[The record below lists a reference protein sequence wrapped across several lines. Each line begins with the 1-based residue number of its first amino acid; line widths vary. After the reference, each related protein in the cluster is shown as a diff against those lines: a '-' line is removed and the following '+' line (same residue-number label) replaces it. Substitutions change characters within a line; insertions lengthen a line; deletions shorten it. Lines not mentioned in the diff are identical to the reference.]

1 MRILDVEDDRKV
13 AGFVQ
18 RGLAPDGFVVDVL
31 FDGHEAAERVAAL
44 DYDAVVLDLMLPGG
58 SGFVVLRQIRSR
70 RPGLLVLILTARDA
84 LEDRVAGLDTGAD
97 DYMVKPFAIAELAA
111 RLRALLRRGVPREP
125 VLRVGGLEL
134 DTIKRTARRAGRS
147 IDLTRKEYALL
158 EYLMRH
164 AGRPVTR
171 SLLID
176 RIWGPHF
183 ESLSNVVEVHVNSLR
198 AKVDRGFPVALIHTV
213 RGTGYMVSETPP

>member
-1 MRILDVEDDRKV
+1 
-13 AGFVQ
+13 
-18 RGLAPDGFVVDVL
+18 
-31 FDGHEAAERVAAL
+31 
-44 DYDAVVLDLMLPGG
+44 
-58 SGFVVLRQIRSR
+58 
-70 RPGLLVLILTARDA
+70 
-84 LEDRVAGLDTGAD
+84 
-97 DYMVKPFAIAELAA
+97 
-111 RLRALLRRGVPREP
+111 
-125 VLRVGGLEL
+125 
-134 DTIKRTARRAGRS
+134 
-147 IDLTRKEYALL
+147 
-158 EYLMRH
+158 MRH

>member
-1 MRILDVEDDRKV
+1 
-13 AGFVQ
+13 
-18 RGLAPDGFVVDVL
+18 
-31 FDGHEAAERVAAL
+31 
-44 DYDAVVLDLMLPGG
+44 
-58 SGFVVLRQIRSR
+58 
-70 RPGLLVLILTARDA
+70 
-84 LEDRVAGLDTGAD
+84 
-97 DYMVKPFAIAELAA
+97 MVKPFAIAELAA

>member
-1 MRILDVEDDRKV
+1 MRILVVEDDRKV

-58 SGFVVLRQIRSR
+58 SGFEVLRQIRSR